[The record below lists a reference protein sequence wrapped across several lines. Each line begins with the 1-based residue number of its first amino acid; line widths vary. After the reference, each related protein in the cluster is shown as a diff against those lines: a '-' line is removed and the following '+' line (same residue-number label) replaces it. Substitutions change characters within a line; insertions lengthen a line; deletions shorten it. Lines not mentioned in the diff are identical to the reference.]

1 MNRQTDRH
9 GETKTHQK
17 VEGGGTGRMYRNI
30 VKNER
35 QYKWVEDGESNYT
48 W

>member
-17 VEGGGTGRMYRNI
+17 VEGGGDWQNVQKYC
-30 VKNER
+30 E
-35 QYKWVEDGESNYT
+35 E
-48 W
+48 